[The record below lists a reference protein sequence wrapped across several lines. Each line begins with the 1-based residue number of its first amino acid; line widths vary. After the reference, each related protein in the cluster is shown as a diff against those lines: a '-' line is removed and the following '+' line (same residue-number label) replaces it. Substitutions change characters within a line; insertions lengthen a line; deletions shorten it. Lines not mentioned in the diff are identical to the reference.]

1 MNHTSSTHSVEAAAS
16 SNLKAGTVTE
26 QVIRFGDVELP
37 PIVSGV
43 MQDTDMR
50 GNPSE
55 RNVKMIAVRREHI
68 DALLA
73 AVAKEQPELAQVM
86 DIVREYLH
94 HMDGVRDHAKLGAM
108 VAAGWL
114 IEGSL
119 DVDQALGNL
128 RTVTAMLGRWR
139 DEHRLNLH

>member
-1 MNHTSSTHSVEAAAS
+1 M
-16 SNLKAGTVTE
+16 KPGTVTE
-26 QVIRFGDVELP
+26 QVIRFGGVELP

-43 MQDTDMR
+43 MQDTDLR

-73 AVAKEQPELAQVM
+73 AVAKEQPELAQM
-86 DIVREYLH
+86 MGIVREYLH

-108 VAAGWL
+108 VAEGWL
-114 IEGSL
+114 VEGSL
-119 DVDQALGNL
+119 NVDQALGNL
-128 RTVTAMLGRWR
+128 RTVAAMLGRWR
-139 DEHRLNLH
+139 DEQHLHLH

>member
-1 MNHTSSTHSVEAAAS
+1 LTSSLEAEAFS
-16 SNLKAGTVTE
+16 TLKAGTVTKK
-26 QVIRFGDVELP
+26 VIRFGDVELP

-43 MQDTDMR
+43 MQDTDLR

-73 AVAKEQPELAQVM
+73 AVAREQPELAQVM

-108 VAAGWL
+108 VAEGWL

-119 DVDQALGNL
+119 DVNQALGNL
-128 RTVTAMLGRWR
+128 RTVTAVLGRWR

>member
-1 MNHTSSTHSVEAAAS
+1 LTSSLEAEAFS
-16 SNLKAGTVTE
+16 TLKAGTVTKK
-26 QVIRFGDVELP
+26 VIRFGDVELP

-43 MQDTDMR
+43 MQDTDLR

-73 AVAKEQPELAQVM
+73 AVA
-86 DIVREYLH
+86 
-94 HMDGVRDHAKLGAM
+94 RDHAKLGAM
-108 VAAGWL
+108 VAEGWL

-119 DVDQALGNL
+119 DVNQALGNL
-128 RTVTAMLGRWR
+128 RTVTAVLGRWR